1 MQTPTFTPTTFD
13 VDIWESRWKVVKTT
27 MDHMLTTMEK
37 RGETVRQKTL
47 QSALTALK
55 AFGESQISFF
65 LTGFGPGARVFLEP
79 STQYPPDYALRI
91 TLDQIV
97 HDMNV
102 IVRAWEQRQSDS
114 ASPAMRKT
122 LAQADI
128 LANNALTPAIQQ
140 GLLEPATVVTYFQK
154 DTNVRIIPYA
164 PVSFI
169 GLPITCQT
177 VKRDLLAIP
186 HEVGHYVYR
195 YGRVR
200 SGKNEGSRFAAALT
214 QRYGHQS
221 SWRQAWM
228 EEIFADVYGGL
239 IGGPVMALGFEDILS
254 GAPRADFIHDDGE
267 HPVPALRLQIYQA
280 VFAVL
285 KMPEPLLKALDE
297 RSVAWQA
304 DHGKPT
310 SFTAAN
316 GETIDLAQAQGEI
329 KEMVES
335 MLADEL
341 ADLRKT
347 EAWTGKANGKNGL
360 AGLHKQFEE
369 LVEATSTDGPAK
381 VADLQLADPQWL
393 ALQSPQNAWQ
403 GKSVK
408 RKLGDTDLWGDLIK
422 AAAKEQQN
430 IILPP
435 SVWMALLD
443 GSGWATEG
451 PGGGNA
457 H

>member
-1 MQTPTFTPTTFD
+1 MRTPTFTPTTFD
-13 VDIWESRWKVVKTT
+13 VEIWESRWEVVKTT

-91 TLDQIV
+91 TLDQIT

-102 IVRAWEQRQSDS
+102 IVRAWEQRLPDS
-114 ASPAMRKT
+114 ASIMRKT
-122 LAQADI
+122 LAQTDI
-128 LANNALTPAIQQ
+128 LANNALAPAIQQ
-140 GLLEPATVVTYFQK
+140 ELLEPATVVTYFQK

-169 GLPITCQT
+169 GLPITCQA

-214 QRYGHQS
+214 ERYGHQTT
-221 SWRQAWM
+221 WRQAWM

-254 GAPRADFIHDDGE
+254 GSPRDQFIQDDGE

-280 VFAVL
+280 VFEAL
-285 KMPEPLLKALDE
+285 KVPESLLKALTE
-297 RSVAWQA
+297 RSVIWQA
-304 DHGKPT
+304 DYGKPT
-310 SFTAAN
+310 SFTAAS
-316 GETIDLAQAQGEI
+316 GETIDLAQAQAEI
-329 KEMVES
+329 KEIVES
-335 MLADEL
+335 MLANEL
-341 ADLRKT
+341 ADLRKI

-360 AGLHKQFEE
+360 TGLHKQFEE
-369 LVEATSTDGPAK
+369 LVEGTPTNGPTP
-381 VADLQLADPQWL
+381 VADLQMPDAQWL
-393 ALQSPQNAWQ
+393 ALQSPQDAWQ

-408 RKLGDTDLWGDLIK
+408 RKLGDTELWGDLIK
-422 AAAKEQQN
+422 AATKEQQN
-430 IILPP
+430 IVLPP

-451 PGGGNA
+451 PSGGIA